1 MMERSGLLQHA
12 YTVVIERDLETG
24 WFVGEVVELPG
35 CHTEAPDLQ
44 SLKENLDEAIQVY
57 LEGADSEELTPVS
70 EFIGTLRVEVP
81 VHA

>member
-1 MMERSGLLQHA
+1 MQHP

-24 WFVGEVVELPG
+24 WLVGDVIELPG

-57 LEGADSEELTPVS
+57 LAGADPEELEPAS
-70 EFIGTLRVEVP
+70 EFIGTLRVEAP
-81 VHA
+81 ERLRLTA